1 MFFTED
7 ITLSTLICDE
17 DDKLTLWG
25 LARLFQDVAG
35 DNSDMLGVG
44 FEGLKP
50 LNKAWILTHVYYNI
64 LRLPTAGERLTL
76 RTWAKPDN
84 GLIAPRDYQ
93 LIDADGNICATSA
106 SNWVILDMT
115 SRRVSRLY
123 EISAK
128 YDKETLHATKYEK
141 LDKIKM
147 PSDLVEL
154 KHINVPYSSIDHTRH
169 VNNAEYI
176 KWICDAIPELCGS
189 RFLFENGISTP
200 NPQRHEIL
208 EFEINYLKETKYGDQ
223 NVILLAS
230 PSSFASASS
239 LSALEHPSSQDSV
252 CSKDSICSHDSVC
265 SQDSLPSEDS
275 PLFIQIQN
283 SHGISVNA
291 KIHII

>member
-35 DNSDMLGVG
+35 DQSDMLGVG

-50 LNKAWILTHVYYNI
+50 QNKAWILTHVYYNI

-106 SNWVILDMT
+106 SQWVILDMY
-115 SRRVSRLY
+115 SRRVCRLNQIITVY
-123 EISAK
+123 E
-128 YDKETLHATKYEK
+128 KEDFHATKYTSR

-147 PSDLVEL
+147 PRDLADL
-154 KHINVPYSSIDHTRH
+154 KHIDVPYSSIDHTRH

-176 KWICDAIPELCGS
+176 KWICDSIPEICGS
-189 RFLFENGISTP
+189 RLIFENGIQRT
-200 NPQRHEIL
+200 NPYRHEIH

-223 NVILLAS
+223 NVILRQQKNES
-230 PSSFASASS
+230 CDEFY
-239 LSALEHPSSQDSV
+239 
-252 CSKDSICSHDSVC
+252 
-265 SQDSLPSEDS
+265 
-275 PLFIQIQN
+275 FQILN
-283 SHGISVNA
+283 SNGISVNA
-291 KIHII
+291 KLSLL